1 MFMILTV
8 FVKPSSRKNNLEW
21 LDKDTVKISVIEQPK
36 KEKANKAVILALSK
50 ELNIAK
56 SQIEIIRG
64 STSKIKHIRIIKTP

>member
-1 MFMILTV
+1 MILTV